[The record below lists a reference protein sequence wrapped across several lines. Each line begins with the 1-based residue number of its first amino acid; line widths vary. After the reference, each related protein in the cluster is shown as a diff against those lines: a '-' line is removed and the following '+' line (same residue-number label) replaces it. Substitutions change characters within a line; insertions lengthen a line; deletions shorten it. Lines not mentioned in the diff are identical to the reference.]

1 VAGAANPREPFSVH
15 AIENGSRFRLEAIV
29 DRADLRTLV
38 DFNYW
43 ARDRM
48 LAAVEPL
55 TADQYLRDLGNSFRS
70 VRDTVVHTYSAEW
83 VWYTRWQGESPT
95 APIPFDTF
103 PDLASLWTA
112 WRELERS
119 IRGFVDGL
127 DDAALARVLDYR
139 LMNGQPGRSAYW
151 QMIQHVVN
159 HGSYHRGQV
168 TTLLRQLGAP
178 PPKSTDLIAYYREK
192 AEAK

>member
-1 VAGAANPREPFSVH
+1 M
-15 AIENGSRFRLEAIV
+15 

-95 APIPFDTF
+95 APIPFDRF

-112 WRELERS
+112 WRELEGS
-119 IRGFVDGL
+119 IRRFVDGL

-168 TTLLRQLGAP
+168 TTMLRQLSAP

>member
-1 VAGAANPREPFSVH
+1 
-15 AIENGSRFRLEAIV
+15 
-29 DRADLRTLV
+29 
-38 DFNYW
+38 
-43 ARDRM
+43 M

-70 VRDTVVHTYSAEW
+70 IRDTVVHTYSAEW

-95 APIPFDTF
+95 APIPFDKF
-103 PDLASLWTA
+103 PDLAGLWTA
-112 WRELERS
+112 WRELEGS
-119 IRGFVDGL
+119 IRRFVDGL
-127 DDAALARVLDYR
+127 NDAALARVLDYR

-151 QMIQHVVN
+151 QMVQHVVN

-168 TTLLRQLGAP
+168 TTMLRQLGAA

>member
-1 VAGAANPREPFSVH
+1 
-15 AIENGSRFRLEAIV
+15 
-29 DRADLRTLV
+29 V

-70 VRDTVVHTYSAEW
+70 IRDTVVHTYSAEW

-95 APIPFDTF
+95 APIPFDKF
-103 PDLASLWTA
+103 PDLAGLWTA

-127 DDAALARVLDYR
+127 DDTALARLLDYR

-168 TTLLRQLGAP
+168 TTMLRQLGAP

>member
-1 VAGAANPREPFSVH
+1 
-15 AIENGSRFRLEAIV
+15 V

-95 APIPFDTF
+95 APIPFDRF
-103 PDLASLWTA
+103 PDLAGLWTA

-119 IRGFVDGL
+119 IRVFVDGL
-127 DDAALARVLDYR
+127 DEAALARVLDYR

-168 TTLLRQLGAP
+168 TTMLRQLGAP

>member
-1 VAGAANPREPFSVH
+1 M
-15 AIENGSRFRLEAIV
+15 

-48 LAAVEPL
+48 LVAVEPL
-55 TADQYLRDLGNSFRS
+55 PADQYVRDLGNSFRS
-70 VRDTVVHTYSAEW
+70 IRDTVVHTYSAEW

-95 APIPFDTF
+95 APIPFDRF
-103 PDLASLWTA
+103 PDLAGLGTA

-127 DDAALARVLDYR
+127 DDAAFARVLDYR

-168 TTLLRQLGAP
+168 TTMLRQLGAP

>member
-1 VAGAANPREPFSVH
+1 
-15 AIENGSRFRLEAIV
+15 V

-95 APIPFDTF
+95 APIPFDRF
-103 PDLASLWTA
+103 PDLAGLWTA

-119 IRGFVDGL
+119 IRVFVDGL
-127 DDAALARVLDYR
+127 DEAALARVLDYR

-168 TTLLRQLGAP
+168 TTMLRQLGAK

>member
-1 VAGAANPREPFSVH
+1 
-15 AIENGSRFRLEAIV
+15 V

-55 TADQYLRDLGNSFRS
+55 TADQFLRDLGNSFRS

-95 APIPFDTF
+95 APIPFDKF
-103 PDLASLWTA
+103 PDLGSLWTA

-168 TTLLRQLGAP
+168 TTMLRQLGAP